1 MYVHIPAAVV
11 VSDPVS
17 NIDLVLPLCVHYSRI
32 PIASATL
39 TASPPPPLP
48 APYLLSTHA
57 PPATPAVGGGVAKR
71 ATATANAN
79 APEDGHHFYYYQ
91 F

>member
-17 NIDLVLPLCVHYSRI
+17 NIDLVLPLWAHHSRI
-32 PIASATL
+32 PIAGATL
-39 TASPPPPLP
+39 TASPPPPP
-48 APYLLSTHA
+48 APHLLSTHA
-57 PPATPAVGGGVAKR
+57 PPATPAVAAGVAKR
-71 ATATANAN
+71 VTATAN
-79 APEDGHHFYYYQ
+79 APEDGHHVYYYQ